1 MKKNNSKKTAFD
13 QFNDSIIECPEA
25 IKGGIIIIEDLIS
38 G

>member
-13 QFNDSIIECPEA
+13 QFNDSIIECPEN
-25 IKGGIIIIEDLIS
+25 IKGGLVVIVDLIS